1 MSLRTSPIA
10 PYYYRLLENWLLP
23 VLKRT
28 HTNPNQI
35 TLAGLA
41 LAAAVP
47 VGFYFHSAI
56 GFVLMGL
63 SGVADSLDGVVAKN
77 QGSVSRFGAFLDS
90 TSDRVS
96 DFFYLFGFWILFWD
110 STWFRVAS
118 ALIFA
123 STLLTVMISYVK
135 AKVEALGGDC
145 NTGLMERGW
154 RTVYLL
160 FWALFI
166 CILPAARPI
175 ILWLGL
181 FLFFALT
188 FLTVLQRIWQIRSSL
203 ID

>member
-10 PYYYRLLENWLLP
+10 PYYYRLLDNWLLP
-23 VLKRT
+23 VLKRARA
-28 HTNPNQI
+28 NPNRL
-35 TLAGLA
+35 TLAGLV

-47 VGFYFHSAI
+47 VGFYFHAAI

-63 SGVADSLDGVVAKN
+63 SGVADSLDGMVAKN
-77 QGSVSRFGAFLDS
+77 QGNVSRYGAFLDS

-110 STWFRVAS
+110 SPWFREAS

-145 NTGLMERGW
+145 NTGVMERGW

-166 CILPAARPI
+166 CIFPAARTL
-175 ILWLGL
+175 ILWVGL
-181 FLFFALT
+181 ILFFALT
-188 FLTVLQRIWQIRSSL
+188 FLTVLQRIWQIRSGL
-203 ID
+203 ND

>member
-23 VLKRT
+23 VLKRIN
-28 HTNPNQI
+28 TNPNQL
-35 TLAGLA
+35 TLVGLA

-47 VGFYFHSAI
+47 PGLYLHPAV

-110 STWFRVAS
+110 SKWFIPAS
-118 ALIFA
+118 AVIFA
-123 STLLTVMISYVK
+123 STLLAVMISYVK

-160 FWALFI
+160 FWALLI

-175 ILWLGL
+175 ILWVGL
-181 FLFFALT
+181 LLFFALT
-188 FLTVLQRIWQIRSSL
+188 FLTVLQRICQIRSSL
-203 ID
+203 ND

>member
-23 VLKRT
+23 VLK
-28 HTNPNQI
+28 HINTNPNQL
-35 TLAGLA
+35 TLVGLA

-47 VGFYFHSAI
+47 PGFYLHPAI
-56 GFVLMGL
+56 GFVLMGF

-96 DFFYLFGFWILFWD
+96 DFLYLFGFWILFWD
-110 STWFRVAS
+110 SQWFILSS

-135 AKVEALGGDC
+135 SKVESLGGDC

-160 FWALFI
+160 FWALLI
-166 CILPAARPI
+166 CILPATRPI
-175 ILWLGL
+175 ILWIGL
-181 FLFFALT
+181 ILFFGLT
-188 FLTVLQRIWQIRSSL
+188 FLTVLQRIWQIRTTL
-203 ID
+203 NE